1 MAADTAD
8 GDPMDRGWS
17 LFAIR
22 GIRVRLDPSWLLIF
36 ALILASI
43 SFGSLPRAVPDRPW
57 PDYLAAGAVATLLFF
72 LSILAH
78 ELAHAFAA
86 QRAGI
91 RVPAITLF
99 LFGGVS
105 HMERETTTPRD
116 ELQVAA
122 VGPLTS
128 FALAGGFWLLDRA
141 LAGGPALA
149 GAVAHYLAWINAA
162 LGVFNLLPGLPLD
175 GGRVLRAIAWWRTGS
190 LRRATRIASNAG
202 KGLALGVVLLGAVQL
217 FSGAVL
223 GGMWL
228 ILIGMFLRN
237 LAEASYQ
244 GMVLSQSLED
254 VKVRDVALRD
264 PVTVPPDL
272 TIRKLVDEYL
282 LTRGHRSYPVV
293 EGGLPIGLIAL
304 EDLRGTPVE
313 QQETLTVRDRMRRLD
328 QVSTVSP
335 DLPLADALRKLGGP
349 TGSLLVLRDGR
360 LEGLLTKS
368 ALLRFV
374 EIRHVLAE
382 A

>member
-1 MAADTAD
+1 MATDTVDREAM
-8 GDPMDRGWS
+8 GRGWS

-36 ALILASI
+36 ALILASV
-43 SFGSLPRAVPDRPW
+43 SLGWLPRAVPGRPW
-57 PDYLAAGAVATLLFF
+57 LDYGIAGTIATLLFF

-91 RVPAITLF
+91 VVPAITLF

-116 ELQVAA
+116 ELRVAA
-122 VGPLTS
+122 VGPLAS
-128 FALAGGFWLLDRA
+128 FVLAGGFWALHRA
-141 LAGGPALA
+141 LAGSPPLA
-149 GAVAHYLAWINAA
+149 SAVALYLAWINAA

-175 GGRVLRAIAWWRTGS
+175 GGRVLRAVAWWRTGS

-202 KGLALGVVLLGAVQL
+202 KGLALGVVLLGALQL
-217 FSGAVL
+217 FSGALL

-272 TIRKLVDEYL
+272 TIRKLVDDYL
-282 LTRGHRSYPVV
+282 LTRGYRSYPVV
-293 EGGLPIGLIAL
+293 EGGQPIGLIAL
-304 EDLRGTPVE
+304 DDLRGTPVE
-313 QQETLTVRDRMRRLD
+313 QQESLTVRERMRRLD
-328 QVSTVSP
+328 QVASVPP
-335 DLPLADALRKLGGP
+335 DLPLADALRRLGGA
-349 TGSLLVLRDGR
+349 TGSLLVMRGDR

-374 EIRHVLAE
+374 EIRHALAE
-382 A
+382 E